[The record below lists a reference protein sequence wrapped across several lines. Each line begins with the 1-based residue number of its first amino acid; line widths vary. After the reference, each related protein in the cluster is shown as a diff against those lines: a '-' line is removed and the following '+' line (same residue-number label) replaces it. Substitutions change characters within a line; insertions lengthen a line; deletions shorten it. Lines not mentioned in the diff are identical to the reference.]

1 LKQFVS
7 GSSDVMKFFVNLHMI
22 YISLNAEEA
31 KELIFKEPSALMA
44 KLVLAL
50 VFGTW
55 QLQGGLS

>member
-1 LKQFVS
+1 
-7 GSSDVMKFFVNLHMI
+7 MI

-44 KLVLAL
+44 KLVRVLAL

-55 QLQGGLS
+55 QLQRGLS